1 LDIRAVI
8 AELFKPFCEIK
19 EYRDMTIDWNHFT
32 PWMSLA
38 GGIVLGLASALFIL
52 FNGRVLGISGIVGGL
67 LRPKTRDIVWR
78 LSFLLGMLVAP
89 SLYVAFIGPMVAT
102 IDASWAMVIVAGLLV
117 GIGTRYGSGCTS
129 GHGVCGLSRMSP
141 RSLVATLSFMAAG
154 FITVFLLRHA
164 FA

>member
-1 LDIRAVI
+1 
-8 AELFKPFCEIK
+8 
-19 EYRDMTIDWNHFT
+19 MTIDWNHFT

-38 GGIVLGLASALFIL
+38 GGIVLGLASALFL

-154 FITVFLLRHA
+154 FITVFLLRHV

>member
-1 LDIRAVI
+1 
-8 AELFKPFCEIK
+8 
-19 EYRDMTIDWNHFT
+19 MTIYWNHFT